1 MKRFLIAVAALCIA
15 AGLSA
20 QQPQERPGKQT
31 RFTKEDM
38 ENFKKAAQDRLQ
50 SEHVAY
56 LTNELELTPEEAQA
70 FWPVYNQAQA
80 EQKANFAELQEAKK
94 ALKEAVKDGKS
105 DSEVKKALDAY
116 NKAKSGQRNAI
127 GEYQSKF
134 EKILGVAKTAK
145 LYLAEDSFRTRQIHR
160 LSGNGGGNGPQG
172 GKPGFQGGKGKPGQN
187 PGRQPKEKPVQ
198 RPEDV

>member
-56 LTNELELTPEEAQA
+56 LTNELELTPEEAQS
-70 FWPVYNQAQA
+70 FWP
-80 EQKANFAELQEAKK
+80 
-94 ALKEAVKDGKS
+94 
-105 DSEVKKALDAY
+105 
-116 NKAKSGQRNAI
+116 
-127 GEYQSKF
+127 
-134 EKILGVAKTAK
+134 
-145 LYLAEDSFRTRQIHR
+145 
-160 LSGNGGGNGPQG
+160 
-172 GKPGFQGGKGKPGQN
+172 GFPLPPWN
-187 PGRQPKEKPVQ
+187 PGLPP
-198 RPEDV
+198 